1 MDSFNSFKSYASD
14 KNNWGF
20 ILKVVCWLIL
30 AIMLFVAE
38 GSLYAIDSTKITDS
52 TIRTKIADA
61 QRAVFGVIVLL
72 VLLVGAKYVLKYDLF

>member
-1 MDSFNSFKSYASD
+1 
-14 KNNWGF
+14 
-20 ILKVVCWLIL
+20 
-30 AIMLFVAE
+30 MLFVAE